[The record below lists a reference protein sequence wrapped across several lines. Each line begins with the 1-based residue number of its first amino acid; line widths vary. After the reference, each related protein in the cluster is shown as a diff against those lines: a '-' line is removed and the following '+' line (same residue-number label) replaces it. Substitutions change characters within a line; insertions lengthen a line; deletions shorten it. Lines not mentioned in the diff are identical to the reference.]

1 MKTQITSFTMN
12 TSTSFNITNEK
23 SLGWQA
29 MSAFPVENVEIELGW
44 DAMSAFGTAIADH
57 GNAGMVA
64 DFIAE
69 TRSMRSMSTAN
80 MLSNFWSAVRR

>member
-1 MKTQITSFTMN
+1 MN

-29 MSAFPVENVEIELGW
+29 MSAFPVENVGIELGW

-57 GNAGMVA
+57 GTAERVA

-69 TRSMRSMSTAN
+69 SRSMRSMTKAN
-80 MLSNFWSAVRR
+80 VLFNFWNAVCR